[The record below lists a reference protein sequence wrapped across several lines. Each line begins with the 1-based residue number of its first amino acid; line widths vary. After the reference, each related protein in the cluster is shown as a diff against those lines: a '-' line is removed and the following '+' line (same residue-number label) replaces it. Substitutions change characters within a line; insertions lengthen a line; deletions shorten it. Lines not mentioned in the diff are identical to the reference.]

1 MKCST
6 RNGQALAAADA
17 LTVAETDLQRIKQH
31 GCGTSRQDRSIMQ
44 LPDLKAFTYP
54 IPTNVPVEVASGAN
68 NKYLGRSSVNAEGFV
83 PPFVNA
89 PLEEGST
96 VTASNLAQQ
105 VNSVSSGNNA
115 VPGLEFAGT
124 GDIAQLDKV
133 MFGNPPI
140 LYKQIAASIQGEP
153 VRNEEMMAATPR
165 MMRDPETPLGR
176 AGVVGVAEVESAK
189 QLQRRLYGSVTPS
202 SVVDSFSSRCLA
214 AVRGLL
220 YDVLHYEEAAKAY
233 GGGRRGNLSAAQAV
247 CTRDGRSP
255 YLLFVF
261 IALLLGCLVVF
272 AGISA
277 VTTPRRQ
284 AQLPAYYHH
293 PCGYSLPPGAA
304 PTALA
309 PLIGYSFAR

>member
-1 MKCST
+1 MECST

-17 LTVAETDLQRIKQH
+17 LTVAETDLQRIKQQ

-96 VTASNLAQQ
+96 VTASNLAQK

-124 GDIAQLDKV
+124 GEIAQLDKV
-133 MFGNPPI
+133 MFGNPPV

-153 VRNEEMMAATPR
+153 VRSEEAAAATPR

-176 AGVVGVAEVESAK
+176 AGVVGIDEVESAK
-189 QLQRRLYGSVTPS
+189 QLQRRLYGASKVPVADTF
-202 SVVDSFSSRCLA
+202 VSRCKA
-214 AVRGLL
+214 AVLGVL
-220 YDVLHYEEAAKAY
+220 YDLLHYEEAAKAY
-233 GGGRRGNLSAAQAV
+233 GGSVDSFGGAVQSV

-261 IALLLGCLVVF
+261 IALILGCLVLYTGF
-272 AGISA
+272 SA
-277 VTTPRRQ
+277 TAPPP
-284 AQLPAYYHH
+284 AQMPTYYS
-293 PCGYSLPPGAA
+293 CGYTMPGTA

-309 PLIGYSFAR
+309 PLMGFPFPQ

>member
-1 MKCST
+1 MECST

-17 LTVAETDLQRIKQH
+17 LTVAEADLQRIKQQ
-31 GCGTSRQDRSIMQ
+31 GCGTTRRDRSIMQ

-96 VTASNLAQQ
+96 VTASNLAQR

-133 MFGNPPI
+133 MFGNPPV

-153 VRNEEMMAATPR
+153 VRSEEAAAATPR

-176 AGVVGVAEVESAK
+176 AGVVGIDEVESAK
-189 QLQRRLYGSVTPS
+189 QLQQRLYGASKTP
-202 SVVDSFSSRCLA
+202 VADTFASRCKA
-214 AVRGLL
+214 AVLGVL
-220 YDVLHYEEAAKAY
+220 YDLLHYEEAAKAY
-233 GGGRRGNLSAAQAV
+233 GGGGGSFGAV
-247 CTRDGRSP
+247 QSLCTRDGRSP

-261 IALLLGCLVVF
+261 IALFLGCLVVYTGF
-272 AGISA
+272 SA
-277 VTTPRRQ
+277 TTPPPV
-284 AQLPAYYHH
+284 QLPTYY
-293 PCGYSLPPGAA
+293 PWGYPVPGTA

-309 PLIGYSFAR
+309 PLMGFPFPQ